1 MIARAIKRYE
11 RISPRKVK
19 MLLDVIRGKGVNDAR
34 ALLQFH
40 PSRSKIPI
48 LKTVNSA
55 VANFKNTVGTIRV
68 DDSELY
74 IKEARVDAGPMLKRW
89 RPGFRGTADM
99 IRRRTSHITIIVD
112 SYKPIVK
119 KKGE

>member
-11 RISPRKVK
+11 RVSPRKVK
-19 MLLDVIRGKGVNDAR
+19 MILDVIRGKGVNDAR

-48 LKTVNSA
+48 LKTVDSA

-74 IKEARVDAGPMLKRW
+74 IKEAKVDAGPMLKRW

-112 SYKPIVK
+112 SYKPIGK